1 MSSVGQPPKK
11 SALKNSASNLGSSSS
26 NMKSKTGV
34 SKTKSGEKDKSSKK
48 SFSSSNVADKSRNA
62 NRIFD
67 GQDDVT
73 PLPLLDVGEPSVLQS
88 NVSDTDARSD
98 AGSESAGFSGMSKSG
113 WGSSGESTP
122 RNDDDDMT
130 DDFTETTKAKKPAG
144 PMVIMLQDEWPT
156 KQADRAR
163 EKEREISV
171 VLSETSTVF
180 LLDIPSSCVAD
191 DDEHLKQV
199 QAKNAEYAAFVKQ
212 KAGQDK
218 YSDRAMQTIKPA
230 SKNKDAQATPAPCAS
245 IGVDAT
251 NYEIHD
257 AIEALKN
264 NTNTNE
270 DDLVG
275 SSNKTSGE
283 GKNLASLTGDTGSN
297 ALEKAGT
304 QFTCFTS
311 TNAQM
316 LTHVSAVYESPK
328 FKEALMAA
336 ERIVIQ
342 NIYHKKQVTCFTCC

>member
-1 MSSVGQPPKK
+1 
-11 SALKNSASNLGSSSS
+11 
-26 NMKSKTGV
+26 
-34 SKTKSGEKDKSSKK
+34 
-48 SFSSSNVADKSRNA
+48 
-62 NRIFD
+62 
-67 GQDDVT
+67 
-73 PLPLLDVGEPSVLQS
+73 
-88 NVSDTDARSD
+88 
-98 AGSESAGFSGMSKSG
+98 MSKSG

-130 DDFTETTKAKKPAG
+130 DDFTETTKAKKISG

-156 KQADRAR
+156 KPADRAR
-163 EKEREISV
+163 EKEREITV

-275 SSNKTSGE
+275 SANKTSGE
-283 GKNLASLTGDTGSN
+283 GKNFGSLRIAQVQGGVNGGGANSYSKHLPQETGDMP
-297 ALEKAGT
+297 
-304 QFTCFTS
+304 CF
-311 TNAQM
+311 A
-316 LTHVSAVYESPK
+316 
-328 FKEALMAA
+328 
-336 ERIVIQ
+336 
-342 NIYHKKQVTCFTCC
+342 CC